1 MQLRRTWAALAASTV
16 IGGVVWI
23 TACAS
28 VPADAR
34 IGIDAPSA
42 AVDQFGPVGDFL
54 TWRCGSLDC
63 HGTVGRNFRVWG
75 CDGMRLQPGDIPE
88 CIKRL
93 NGRPTTADEYQETYR
108 SLVALEPAVMSFVV
122 DDGAKHPEL
131 LTFIR
136 KSRGEEMPSPPMVR
150 SSSPTQLSSA
160 EEVSVQGLVQPI
172 PVFSSEIGGKKAP
185 ALTDQRQR
193 VSDTGR
199 QRTAAS
205 STSSA
210 VRCCGS

>member
-1 MQLRRTWAALAASTV
+1 MRRTWAALAASTAV
-16 IGGVVWI
+16 AGVVWI

-131 LTFIR
+131 LTFVR
-136 KSRGEEMPSPPMVR
+136 KSRGEESHK
-150 SSSPTQLSSA
+150 
-160 EEVSVQGLVQPI
+160 
-172 PVFSSEIGGKKAP
+172 GGTIVNP
-185 ALTDQRQR
+185 GDPQDVCITSWLEGNTDSTACNMA
-193 VSDTGR
+193 VSDYPMIPNFNTLD
-199 QRTAAS
+199 AS
-205 STSSA
+205 TE
-210 VRCCGS
+210 